1 MPHATASARRPTLPM
16 AQLPRRLGADVSDG
30 QANAKPEREAG
41 SETAKAIKGWSRRV
55 VKAKKK
61 LDSTMDHTALGRR
74 WRHQQEVMLH
84 PFERMQLL
92 SEIHSERDPDASPPH
107 TPTTDASP
115 PLLQHECSLEEAE
128 AARAIQRVVRALM
141 IRALIRANDHRGAR
155 LLAVAFFATEAA
167 DAGPLLRPERGEA
180 VAHGDG
186 DGDGDGR
193 PGRTQEQQKQQVTNS
208 SKLPPSPYKLVQ
220 PSSSHDLAKVEARQR
235 RRLGCSSHGCLAQM
249 ASGCLDF
256 LCEFALD
263 LITDYNVTQPYL
275 VLFATRRAR
284 ALCTQC
290 STVLAPT
297 QLPIRAEEAPPA
309 VDMIWSNLFMPQARK
324 RVWSMFGMSCTLVFF
339 MLWHIPVA
347 YAQRAPLA
355 AFRAACSNETFTALE
370 PYLGTGSSADGL
382 VGSLT
387 LKLLLAVSLNS
398 GILEFLTQ
406 LRGAS
411 NYTAVYVTTLWHL
424 WAFNFFMV
432 LLGSCIEG
440 SLYDTLLHDFING
453 WCAVARRLATDFPRR
468 SSFFLSYVVSDLLVM
483 LPGYDMLQIA
493 ALLLLPLRRFCCVD
507 FAAIFQR
514 RWHAYMYTRAQLIIN
529 VGMLFCC
536 VAPIVVPFVAA
547 WLAFALGVYLH
558 NFKHVLSVPQ
568 DHGRAAGTEP
578 FDSGGQYW
586 PVAIRTQVCPHPRPR
601 FPPTRPPT
609 QTFPFPF
616 LPHPARKLKRIGE
629 RLLQVYSLLM
639 AQLVLAALLAINAA
653 WWGTGCLLLLIP
665 ITYTR
670 AQSIAAHFEPLAA
683 GFSLQQCA
691 ELDAEQ
697 WQRAKKRRGSTS
709 TKSQHGMPAEL
720 EELLRNGC
728 NEYDGKARGQGPAMR
743 GREKPLRPLQQS
755 EV

>member
-16 AQLPRRLGADVSDG
+16 AQLPRGLAADVSDG
-30 QANAKPEREAG
+30 QANAIPEREAG
-41 SETAKAIKGWSRRV
+41 SETAEASKGWSGRV
-55 VKAKKK
+55 FKAKRK
-61 LDSTMDHTALGRR
+61 LESTMDHTALGRR
-74 WRHQQEVMLH
+74 LRHQQEVMLR
-84 PFERMQLL
+84 PFEELQLL
-92 SEIHSERDPDASPPH
+92 SELQDAH
-107 TPTTDASP
+107 AKGTDASP
-115 PLLQHECSLEEAE
+115 PLLQHECSLKEAG
-128 AARAIQRVVRALM
+128 AACAIQRSQRRKIFRALVRA
-141 IRALIRANDHRGAR
+141 RDHKGAR
-155 LLAVAFFATEAA
+155 LLAVAFFATE
-167 DAGPLLRPERGEA
+167 

-186 DGDGDGR
+186 EQLTNIKIVLDNGDFAQLQPQLPTPYR
-193 PGRTQEQQKQQVTNS
+193 PVR
-208 SKLPPSPYKLVQ
+208 PC
-220 PSSSHDLAKVEARQR
+220 SSHDLTKVRMRQR
-235 RRLGCSSHGCLAQM
+235 RRLGCSSQGCLAQM

-256 LCEFALD
+256 SCEFALD

-275 VLFATRRAR
+275 VLFTTRRAR

-309 VDMIWSNLFMPQARK
+309 VDMIWSNVFMPQARK
-324 RVWSMFGMSCTLVFF
+324 RIWSMFGMSCTLVFF
-339 MLWHIPVA
+339 LLWHIPVD

-398 GILEFLTQ
+398 GMLEFLTQ

-424 WAFNFFMV
+424 WAFNFFMI

-468 SSFFLSYVVSDLLVM
+468 SSFFLSYVISDLLVM
-483 LPGYDMLQIA
+483 LPGYDVLQSV
-493 ALLLLPLRRFCCVD
+493 ALLLLPLPRLLPCCGAMLRRLQLHS
-507 FAAIFQR
+507 IFQR

-547 WLAFALGVYLH
+547 WLAFALGVWLH

-568 DHGRAAGTEP
+568 DHGRGAGTET

-586 PVAIRTQVCPHPRPR
+586 PVAIRTQVRPRPR
-601 FPPTRPPT
+601 SP
-609 QTFPFPF
+609 
-616 LPHPARKLKRIGE
+616 PARQPKRSVPVPP
-629 RLLQVYSLLM
+629 RPQ
-639 AQLVLAALLAINAA
+639 AQ
-653 WWGTGCLLLLIP
+653 
-665 ITYTR
+665 TR
-670 AQSIAAHFEPLAA
+670 
-683 GFSLQQCA
+683 
-691 ELDAEQ
+691 
-697 WQRAKKRRGSTS
+697 W
-709 TKSQHGMPAEL
+709 
-720 EELLRNGC
+720 
-728 NEYDGKARGQGPAMR
+728 
-743 GREKPLRPLQQS
+743 
-755 EV
+755 